1 MRLGLCSFFLGVAF
15 LASLAGHAGITEAV
29 QSLNARNYKAAFD
42 EFSYLASEGDA
53 TAAYYLGYMH
63 QMGLGIP
70 VNFPQAMS
78 WFQRAA
84 EKNNLDAVYQMG
96 MMYLEGKGVP
106 KNVNKALDLLKTAG
120 RNNHAEALY
129 QLGEVYAKGTDVK
142 RDYPYAYG
150 YYQISALEGYAPAQ
164 YKLGLLFLYG
174 RGVPQDYQRSVRWLR
189 RAADQ
194 GYVFAQRDLAELFAT
209 DRTLINPA
217 EAYAWYNIIAAYN
230 SDAVGDWAVTRR
242 DEVFAK
248 IKNSEGL
255 LASQEAARKWRPKQ
269 PKDTVPQDE
278 YNSPRPIIP
287 GFNDEAT
294 MSLLRGGQDS
304 VYIEGARYGI
314 TRADI
319 DEAILKKDFSSV
331 EKKVENSARQ
341 GHTEVFAYLGDV
353 FTEVVKDPVQ
363 AFSWYQ
369 RGATEKDATS
379 MIKLASLY
387 CGGKE
392 PVDLDLTECYK
403 WLYLAEKNAGVS
415 VKVKARENMQTV
427 EKQLSEEEKK
437 QARES
442 ALEWENERENR
453 GVLKRFFK

>member
-1 MRLGLCSFFLGVAF
+1 MPPD
-15 LASLAGHAGITEAV
+15 T
-29 QSLNARNYKAAFD
+29 
-42 EFSYLASEGDA
+42 
-53 TAAYYLGYMH
+53 T
-63 QMGLGIP
+63 
-70 VNFPQAMS
+70 
-78 WFQRAA
+78 
-84 EKNNLDAVYQMG
+84 
-96 MMYLEGKGVP
+96 
-106 KNVNKALDLLKTAG
+106 
-120 RNNHAEALY
+120 
-129 QLGEVYAKGTDVK
+129 GT
-142 RDYPYAYG
+142 
-150 YYQISALEGYAPAQ
+150 L
-164 YKLGLLFLYG
+164 
-174 RGVPQDYQRSVRWLR
+174 
-189 RAADQ
+189 
-194 GYVFAQRDLAELFAT
+194 
-209 DRTLINPA
+209 
-217 EAYAWYNIIAAYN
+217 
-230 SDAVGDWAVTRR
+230 
-242 DEVFAK
+242 
-248 IKNSEGL
+248 
-255 LASQEAARKWRPKQ
+255 ARKWRPKQ